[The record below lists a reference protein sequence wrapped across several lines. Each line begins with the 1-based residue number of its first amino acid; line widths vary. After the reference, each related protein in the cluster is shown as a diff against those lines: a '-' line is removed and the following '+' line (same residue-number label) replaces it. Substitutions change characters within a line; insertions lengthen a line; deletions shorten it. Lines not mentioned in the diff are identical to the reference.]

1 VAIKKVHVFSKD
13 DFRKWLGKNHDREKI
28 VELVIHKKHTG
39 KPFPSHMELM
49 HEAIC
54 FGWIDTI
61 VKRVDENK
69 YIRTFQR
76 RNQNSNWSTNTL
88 RYAKQLIKEK
98 RMTSHGLKFYHEG
111 RKKKAFDHGI
121 PKNPKIPRE
130 LSKELNKN
138 KKAKNNF
145 ANLAPSTRRRYL
157 RWLLMAKT
165 PETRKTRISKVAE
178 RMLEKDW
185 RILRF

>member
-1 VAIKKVHVFSKD
+1 MLNFVQF
-13 DFRKWLGKNHDREKI
+13 
-28 VELVIHKKHTG
+28 
-39 KPFPSHMELM
+39 
-49 HEAIC
+49 
-54 FGWIDTI
+54 
-61 VKRVDENK
+61 
-69 YIRTFQR
+69 
-76 RNQNSNWSTNTL
+76 
-88 RYAKQLIKEK
+88 AKALN
-98 RMTSHGLKFYHEG
+98 LKG
-111 RKKKAFDHGI
+111 NL
-121 PKNPKIPRE
+121 KNPKIPRE